1 MATPFQLAA
10 QLERPKRQKTAHLR
24 LDTSVRYAW
33 GRASGTCGLATAPSP
48 YQHGDSQVTESDPTD
63 HALAAIASIL
73 DKPETS
79 EEQNPGSTP
88 ESKTTDQPEFR
99 LAEEILTTAPAA
111 APPSAPAPPSTLTD
125 ADSFTE
131 ADNYT
136 KFGPG
141 PLAAVRF
148 KWIARR
154 DDNGDYFVDETIGEN
169 SHPLVNGP
177 MTSEAAISFVDDRER
192 DARQRFEALRSE
204 MAGGEIGRSGDDP
217 S

>member
-1 MATPFQLAA
+1 M
-10 QLERPKRQKTAHLR
+10 
-24 LDTSVRYAW
+24 S
-33 GRASGTCGLATAPSP
+33 
-48 YQHGDSQVTESDPTD
+48 ESDPTD

-79 EEQNPGSTP
+79 EKQKSGSTP

-111 APPSAPAPPSTLTD
+111 PPSSSVPAPPSTD

-148 KWIARR
+148 KWTARR

-204 MAGGEIGRSGDDP
+204 MAGGEIGRSGDEP

>member
-1 MATPFQLAA
+1 M
-10 QLERPKRQKTAHLR
+10 
-24 LDTSVRYAW
+24 
-33 GRASGTCGLATAPSP
+33 
-48 YQHGDSQVTESDPTD
+48 TESDPTD

-79 EEQNPGSTP
+79 EKHDARSAS
-88 ESKTTDQPEFR
+88 ESETTDQPEFR
-99 LAEEILTTAPAA
+99 LAEEILTTAPT
-111 APPSAPAPPSTLTD
+111 APLSPSAPAAPSIPTD
-125 ADSFTE
+125 ADSFAE

-148 KWIARR
+148 KWTVRR

-169 SHPLVNGP
+169 SHPLVSGP
-177 MTSEAAISFVDDRER
+177 MTGEAAISFVDDRER
-192 DARQRFEALRSE
+192 DARQRFDALRSE
-204 MAGGEIGRSGDDP
+204 MAGGEIGRSGDEP